1 MADELLEAHGLSNIL
16 SRMSAPDLAVSP
28 SKRSSRMRVFLG
40 FLAGFLLTGVVA
52 GVLIWMYSGLGLLGF
67 LRSTLTGEARI
78 NVSQPAVVRQIQ
90 QLERLETVAY
100 TMEKLVWGER
110 DNPYLPKFLI
120 SDRLVLVVHGE
131 VVAGV
136 DLRRVTPADV
146 SVQGHTISL
155 KLPDAELFSTRV
167 DNERTQ
173 VYSRVTGLFS
183 QPDPNFETEIR
194 REAERQL
201 RQAALKDGILET
213 ANQNAR
219 TTMVSLLKG
228 FGFQQVNIR

>member
-1 MADELLEAHGLSNIL
+1 MPAPETAFTPRTSGKVRLLFAFVGG
-16 SRMSAPDLAVSP
+16 V
-28 SKRSSRMRVFLG
+28 
-40 FLAGFLLTGVVA
+40 LLTILVV
-52 GVLIWMYSGLGLLGF
+52 VLIMWMYSGQGLLGF
-67 LRSTLTGEARI
+67 LRSVATGEKSI

-110 DNPYLPKFLI
+110 DNPYIPQFLI

-136 DLRRVTPADV
+136 DLGRVSSGDV
-146 SVQGHTISL
+146 SVQGKNIRVH
-155 KLPDAELFSTRV
+155 LPQAELFTTRV
-167 DNERTQ
+167 DNEKTR
-173 VYSRVTGLFS
+173 VYSRATGLLS
-183 QPDPNFETEIR
+183 RPDPHFESEIR

-201 RQAALKDGILET
+201 KQAALKDGILAT

-219 TTMVSLLKG
+219 ATMMSLLKG
-228 FGFQQVNIR
+228 FGFQQVEIR

>member
-28 SKRSSRMRVFLG
+28 SKPSSRMRVFLG

-136 DLRRVTPADV
+136 DLRKV
-146 SVQGHTISL
+146 SSAEGAVQGR
-155 KLPDAELFSTRV
+155 A
-167 DNERTQ
+167 
-173 VYSRVTGLFS
+173 
-183 QPDPNFETEIR
+183 
-194 REAERQL
+194 
-201 RQAALKDGILET
+201 
-213 ANQNAR
+213 
-219 TTMVSLLKG
+219 
-228 FGFQQVNIR
+228 